1 MRYAGID
8 IGSEKHVVAVAG
20 DDGAVLVKPVSFEED
35 AGGYAKLVDAL
46 GGPADL
52 VIGMEAT
59 GHYWR
64 NLFAALNAKG
74 YSVALLNPLRT
85 SRFAAED
92 LVRTKTDAI
101 DATGI
106 ARFMQQKK
114 PAITRLPDA
123 ATEELRELVLLRDRT
138 VQELGDKV
146 RQLHRAVDLG
156 FPEFTRHVRGLDTAL
171 ALTILTALPTAAAYE
186 AITPKWL
193 AKQVY
198 DGRRKVGGELAKT
211 LFAAART
218 SVGHHHGAIY
228 QREVRFTCEDIR
240 LLKARLAELEG
251 SINQVLDKHEVGK
264 LLGTITGLGQQ
275 SIARIIA
282 VTEDPALFKSGAALA
297 SYIGAI
303 PGLRHSGKRT
313 PMRAGLAPTG
323 HARLRRSLWMPVLG
337 AVRRNPL
344 LRAFYA
350 RLRAEGKLPKVALV
364 ACMRK
369 LMHVIYSVAKNRRP
383 FVPIL
388 SATLSPRKPC

>member
-8 IGSEKHVVAVAG
+8 IGSEKHVAAIVD
-20 DDGAVLVKPVSFEED
+20 DDGAVLTKAITFDED
-35 AGGYAKLVDAL
+35 AEGYEKLVEAL
-46 GGPADL
+46 GEPTEL

-101 DATGI
+101 DAAGI

-156 FPEFTRHVRGLDTAL
+156 FPEFTRHVRSLDSAL
-171 ALTILTALPTAAAYE
+171 ALTILTAVPTAAAYD

-198 DGRRKVGGELAKT
+198 DGRHKVGDELADN

-218 SVGHHHGAIY
+218 SVGRHHGAVY
-228 QREVRFTCEDIR
+228 QREVRFACEDIR
-240 LLKARLAELEG
+240 LLQARLAQLDD
-251 SINQVLDKHEVGK
+251 SVNQVLDKHEIGK
-264 LLGTITGLGQQ
+264 LLSTITGLGLQ
-275 SIARIIA
+275 SVARIIA
-282 VTEDPALFKSGAALA
+282 VTEDPARFKSGAALA
-297 SYIGAI
+297 AYIGVI
-303 PGLRHSGKRT
+303 PGLRHSGKKT
-313 PMRAGLAPTG
+313 PRHARLAPTG
-323 HARLRRSLWMPVLG
+323 HARLRRSLWMPVLCTI
-337 AVRRNPL
+337 RRNPL
-344 LRAFYA
+344 LKAFYK
-350 RLRAEGKLPKVALV
+350 RLRADGKPAKVALIAV
-364 ACMRK
+364 MRK

-383 FVPIL
+383 FVPVL
-388 SATLSPRKPC
+388 SAKLTSKTPC

>member
-8 IGSEKHVVAVAG
+8 IGSEKHVAAIVD
-20 DDGAVLVKPVSFEED
+20 DDGVVMVKAVSFDED
-35 AGGYAKLVDAL
+35 AAGYAKLVDSL
-46 GGPADL
+46 GGPTDL

-74 YSVALLNPLRT
+74 YLVALLNPLRT

-101 DATGI
+101 DAAGI

-114 PAITRLPDA
+114 PAVTRLPDA

-156 FPEFTRHVRGLDTAL
+156 FPELTRHVRSLDTEL
-171 ALTILTALPTAAAYE
+171 ALTILTALPTAAAHE

-198 DGRRKVGGELAKT
+198 DGRHKVGGELAQN

-218 SVGHHHGAIY
+218 SVGRHHGAVY
-228 QREVRFTCEDIR
+228 QREVRFACEDIR
-240 LLKARLAELEG
+240 LLKARLAQLDG
-251 SINQVLDKHEVGK
+251 SINQILDKHEIGK
-264 LLGTITGLGQQ
+264 LLSTITGLGSQ
-275 SIARIIA
+275 SVARIIA
-282 VTEDPALFKSGAALA
+282 VTEDPARFKSGAALA
-297 SYIGAI
+297 AYLGAI

-313 PMRAGLAPTG
+313 PLSARLSPTG
-323 HARLRRSLWMPVLG
+323 HARLRRSLWMPVLCT
-337 AVRRNPL
+337 VRRNPL
-344 LRAFYA
+344 LKAFYA
-350 RLRAEGKLPKVALV
+350 RLRANGKPPKVALV
-364 ACMRK
+364 AVMRK

-383 FVPIL
+383 FVPVL
-388 SATLSPRKPC
+388 SAAITSKTPC